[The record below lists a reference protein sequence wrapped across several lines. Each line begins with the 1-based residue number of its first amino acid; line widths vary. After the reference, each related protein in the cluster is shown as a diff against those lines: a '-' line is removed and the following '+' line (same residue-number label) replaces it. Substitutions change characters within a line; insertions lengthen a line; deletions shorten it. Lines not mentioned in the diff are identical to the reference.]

1 MPVCAFCLFGIDI
14 ITFLTD
20 LGVFFTLYLVVSLSL
35 NLEAGFAGVPNFGKV
50 LFVAAG
56 AAISGSVCGRL
67 AAIILGIDTLGDF
80 TGQTARIMTQVNA
93 VLQNNIAL
101 SFGLLLLG
109 VLLALGIGGALGF
122 FSSFPAIGFGVFYLA
137 WWFYG

>member
-67 AAIILGIDTLGDF
+67 AAIIVCIDTLGDF
-80 TGQTARIMTQVNA
+80 TGQTARLMPKVKP
-93 VLQNNIAL
+93 VLQNDIPLAL
-101 SFGLLLLG
+101 RLAVLRVLLG
-109 VLLALGIGGALGF
+109 LAVGAALGC
-122 FSSFPAIGFGVFYLA
+122 
-137 WWFYG
+137 